1 MCAAAPAFSQSASPA
16 AKPAAS
22 KTPSSSTGPPAKK
35 EAPRR
40 PALSILRP
48 GAAPLAISQY
58 RGKILALIF
67 ISTECSHCQ
76 DFTKAIVPIAKTYS
90 ARGVQ
95 FVECA
100 VNDGA
105 ENRIKEFV
113 ERFQPSFPVGWG
125 TQESMMSFLGA
136 SFMDPHA
143 MYVPHM
149 VLLDRAGYV
158 RGDFE
163 PGEPFYSNPAANVPA
178 ALDKLLK

>member
-1 MCAAAPAFSQSASPA
+1 MAYASALALSQSASPA
-16 AKPAAS
+16 AKPASS
-22 KTPSSSTGPPAKK
+22 KAAAPATKK
-35 EAPRR
+35 EALRR
-40 PALSILRP
+40 PSLSLLRP
-48 GAAPLAISQY
+48 GAAPIPLAQY
-58 RGKILALIF
+58 RGKIVALTF

-76 DFTKAIVPIAKTYS
+76 DFTKAIFPVAKTYS
-90 ARGVQ
+90 ALGVQ
-95 FVECA
+95 FLECA

-125 TQESMMSFLGA
+125 TQEAMMTFLGA

-143 MYVPHM
+143 MFVPHM

-158 RGDFE
+158 RKDLE
-163 PGEPFYSNPAANVPA
+163 PGDQFYSNPAVNVPA